1 MARNLEAPVRP
12 NLLSQVPAS
21 PTKRAERLDFGQ
33 AFIADVSRGKR
44 RMRNRLERGHA
55 VWLTLWMRALLRF
68 RECSEGR
75 SGRG

>member
-21 PTKRAERLDFGQ
+21 PIKRSERLNFGE
-33 AFIADVSRGKR
+33 AFIADVSHGKH
-44 RMRNRLERGHA
+44 RMRNRLERGCDDRLRLSRQA
-55 VWLTLWMRALLRF
+55 VLRF
-68 RECSEGR
+68 RECRVRR